1 MVTVSLVRTFWLFE
15 WREEPLSTGY
25 LPRKSDDGCETFST
39 LRRGE
44 RRKSSARHQWSLP
57 SIGEVVFFLKSVAGQ
72 LMDCERLPWEHSFGI
87 KWGGV

>member
-57 SIGEVVFFLKSVAGQ
+57 SIGEVVFFLKKCRWPAYG
-72 LMDCERLPWEHSFGI
+72 L
-87 KWGGV
+87 

>member
-57 SIGEVVFFLKSVAGQ
+57 NIGEVVVF
-72 LMDCERLPWEHSFGI
+72 
-87 KWGGV
+87 